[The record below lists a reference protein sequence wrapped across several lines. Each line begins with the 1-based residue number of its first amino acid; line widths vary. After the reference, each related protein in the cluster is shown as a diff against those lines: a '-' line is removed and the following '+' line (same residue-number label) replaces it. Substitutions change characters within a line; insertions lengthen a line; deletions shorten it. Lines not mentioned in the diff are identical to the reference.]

1 MSTQSHAGI
10 ASSSYDDAMLLGLKA
25 AGICHQRKEHFFI
38 LRCHFVSIFFL
49 TIATATVALAQLGT
63 AWPEAD
69 RLFHSDPRWLG
80 ADAAYSIDLGHGRV
94 LWMFG
99 DTFVARKLGDTRAT
113 AAFVRNTIAIQKG
126 YDPSHASV
134 KFYWRTRNGVP
145 SEVFPSEGPIWMWP
159 TSGIRIS
166 DTLILFCDRVAPDS
180 SQNSLGFRLA
190 GWAAYRVANPD
201 EEPAAWTM
209 KKVAGDDDNVRI
221 ATAAL
226 REDGYVYLLGEG
238 DEEHDVYLVR
248 LGVEAA
254 TQGKFDRLEWW
265 SGNDWQTQASKRRP
279 LIRAV
284 GTESSLQRDPR
295 GDGYLEI
302 NSQGFGASDIVMRH
316 APHLEGPWSE
326 PQVIYRPPESDALDA
341 FVYAGKSH
349 PELVGS
355 DLVLTYAA
363 NGDDKRLAKDMS
375 IYFPRFVRVDLRH
388 CRSVQTQ

>member
-1 MSTQSHAGI
+1 
-10 ASSSYDDAMLLGLKA
+10 MLLGLKA
-25 AGICHQRKEHFFI
+25 VCICRQRKKQFLI
-38 LRCHFVSIFFL
+38 LRYHCLSIFFL
-49 TIATATVALAQLGT
+49 TIATATVAIAQIGT
-63 AWPEAD
+63 AWPDAD

-99 DTFVARKLGDTRAT
+99 DTFVARKSGDTRKT
-113 AAFVRNTIAIQKG
+113 AAFVRNTIAMQIG
-126 YDPSHASV
+126 YDPSHASI
-134 KFYWRTRNGVP
+134 KFYWRSRNGVA
-145 SEVFPSEGPIWMWP
+145 SEMFPSEGPIWMWP
-159 TSGIRIS
+159 ASGIRLG
-166 DTLILFCDRVAPDS
+166 DTLILFCARVAPDF
-180 SQNSLGFRLA
+180 SQNSLGFRTV
-190 GWAAYRVANPD
+190 GWAAYRVDNPD
-201 EEPAAWTM
+201 EEPGAWTF
-209 KKVAGDDDNVRI
+209 KKVAGDNDKVLI

-226 REDGYVYLLGEG
+226 REGGYIYLLGN
-238 DEEHDVYLVR
+238 DDKEHDVYLAR

-254 TQGKFDRLEWW
+254 TMGKVNGLEWW
-265 SGNDWQTQASKRRP
+265 SGSDWQSQPSKRRP

-295 GDGYLEI
+295 GEGYLEI

-326 PQVIYRPPESDALDA
+326 PQEIYRPPESDAPNA

-363 NGDDKRLAKDMS
+363 NGDDKSLATDMS
-375 IYFPRFVRVDLRH
+375 IYFPRFVRVDLRE
-388 CRSVQTQ
+388 RRLVQTQ